1 MGRSISAL
9 AAFLVLSIAGLTG
22 CQTDA
27 YCFDCGEQDGG
38 APGPDAGEGGA
49 GGSGGG
55 SGGDGGSIINL
66 DGGGCGDILSDPQNC
81 GECGL
86 VCNLPNAFPKCEGGF
101 CLIDTCAA
109 GWLDLNQAVG
119 DGCEYKCTQSNNGAE
134 ICDGVD
140 NDCNGQVDELTDKNT
155 DPVNCGACNTV
166 CVYTNAGGVCQG
178 GTCSMGPC
186 FVGYNNVNQS
196 DADGCEYACTPTN
209 GSVEACDLADN
220 DCDGQ
225 VDETFNVATDPENC
239 GSCGNDCTTL
249 YPNTVGTCTASVCE
263 LGPCL
268 AGYYDLDANAA
279 NGCEYACAPA
289 MPGAEQCDGQDNNC
303 NGLIDEGMLPSVGMA
318 CGASSVGECELGA
331 LVCSSGSLV
340 CQGEVTPAIELCD
353 SLDNDCSG
361 VNDEGCPVAQGADKR
376 LDVAATSGVGQ
387 APSTQLNVAAR
398 GDVVVATYLDRRA
411 GNADIFANV
420 STNGGSTWLGTDV
433 TVASGAV
440 TQVEPWAMLSPT
452 AAYVVFEEFPV
463 ASHRD
468 VYIARAAAPYTTYA
482 PKVRVDKAAGTAD
495 AFLVRGVVAQSGA
508 QDTIVVVWESL
519 TGTGA
524 NVKTDVFLQR
534 STDNGSTWLAADLRV
549 NAVQGFGELPAVA
562 TDGNGKVFIAWR
574 DQRAGKSEVY
584 ADVFDTAT
592 GMLAGNK
599 AISAAQPAEQ
609 IAIAA
614 DPGGPN
620 VYVAWTDLRA
630 AKKVI
635 RLNRSGDSGATFG
648 ADGVIV
654 NPDSTFA
661 DATSPAL
668 AAKGGRVVVAWEDT
682 RSGPADIRV
691 NHSEDAGATF
701 LPTTSRADLGDAMG
715 SAATRPSIAFGSGDL
730 VFVAW
735 EDARSGERDIY
746 ANHSFDKG
754 TTFQPNDIRLDVG
767 APGAPS
773 PVGGADSRSP
783 FIVTN
788 ALGKRGI
795 AVWIDN
801 RTTAGATGLN
811 ADIYTSFFE

>member
-1 MGRSISAL
+1 
-9 AAFLVLSIAGLTG
+9 
-22 CQTDA
+22 
-27 YCFDCGEQDGG
+27 
-38 APGPDAGEGGA
+38 
-49 GGSGGG
+49 
-55 SGGDGGSIINL
+55 
-66 DGGGCGDILSDPQNC
+66 
-81 GECGL
+81 
-86 VCNLPNAFPKCEGGF
+86 
-101 CLIDTCAA
+101 
-109 GWLDLNQAVG
+109 
-119 DGCEYKCTQSNNGAE
+119 
-134 ICDGVD
+134 
-140 NDCNGQVDELTDKNT
+140 
-155 DPVNCGACNTV
+155 
-166 CVYTNAGGVCQG
+166 
-178 GTCSMGPC
+178 
-186 FVGYNNVNQS
+186 
-196 DADGCEYACTPTN
+196 
-209 GSVEACDLADN
+209 
-220 DCDGQ
+220 
-225 VDETFNVATDPENC
+225 
-239 GSCGNDCTTL
+239 
-249 YPNTVGTCTASVCE
+249 
-263 LGPCL
+263 
-268 AGYYDLDANAA
+268 
-279 NGCEYACAPA
+279 
-289 MPGAEQCDGQDNNC
+289 
-303 NGLIDEGMLPSVGMA
+303 
-318 CGASSVGECELGA
+318 
-331 LVCSSGSLV
+331 
-340 CQGEVTPAIELCD
+340 
-353 SLDNDCSG
+353 
-361 VNDEGCPVAQGADKR
+361 
-376 LDVAATSGVGQ
+376 
-387 APSTQLNVAAR
+387 
-398 GDVVVATYLDRRA
+398 
-411 GNADIFANV
+411 
-420 STNGGSTWLGTDV
+420 
-433 TVASGAV
+433 
-440 TQVEPWAMLSPT
+440 
-452 AAYVVFEEFPV
+452 V

-609 IAIAA
+609 ITIAA

-701 LPTTSRADLGDAMG
+701 LPTTSRADRGDAMG

-788 ALGKRGI
+788 ALGNRGI